1 MTSGKESLPSPSAIC
16 GVMCSAITVGI
27 RKSQRVASSFPCV
40 VLCVRRDMCE
50 VEWGETGQHGP
61 FMFLDVHKSSS
72 GKALLQSGFWKTPT
86 LHSCGMG
93 RFCET

>member
-1 MTSGKESLPSPSAIC
+1 
-16 GVMCSAITVGI
+16 
-27 RKSQRVASSFPCV
+27 
-40 VLCVRRDMCE
+40 MCE